1 MAWQGIEGHDDVA
14 RAFITAA
21 AQSASGNTAKPA
33 AGANTSGRV
42 AGSYLFVGPPGV
54 GKRTFAVRL
63 ARSLACQAPGPG
75 LAACGRCSSCAQ
87 ADAGSHPDIDIVRKP
102 DDRATI
108 PLETFVG
115 DAAHRMREGL
125 CWRLRLEPA
134 VARHKTAIILD
145 ADLLAPEGA
154 NCLLKTLE
162 EPPDGAVI
170 ILVGTSP
177 ERQLPTIRSRCRIVR
192 FRPLTV
198 DVLRRILT
206 AEAEAAGDPP
216 DPATIAAAAAAAG
229 GSLARA
235 RLLLDPDMAA
245 FRERLVELLTT
256 RPLRGVELAREVTT
270 LVEAAGKEAP
280 PRRARLRLLLEASIE
295 CLRAAVR
302 LAAAGE
308 RPADAVLA
316 RRLADRAPDLD
327 ATLADLELT
336 LATLAAI
343 DMNAHLPTLV
353 DGWTALLETPRLRP
367 RDTGLLARF

>member
-21 AQSASGNTAKPA
+21 AQPA
-33 AGANTSGRV
+33 CGGAQPAGGGTSGRV

-63 ARSLACQAPGPG
+63 ARSLACHAVGPD
-75 LAACGRCSSCAQ
+75 LAACGRCASCVQ
-87 ADAGSHPDIDIVRKP
+87 ADAGSHPDIEVVRKP

-125 CWRLRLEPA
+125 CWRIRLEPA

-177 ERQLPTIRSRCRIVR
+177 ERQLATIRSRCRIVR
-192 FRPLTV
+192 FRPLAA
-198 DVLRRILT
+198 DVLERILT
-206 AEAEAAGDPP
+206 AEVEAAGDPP
-216 DPATIAAAAAAAG
+216 DPQTIAAAAAAAG

-245 FRERLVELLTT
+245 FRGRLADLLIS
-256 RPLRGVELAREVTT
+256 RPLRGVELAREVNA

-280 PRRARLRLLLEASIE
+280 PRRARLRLVLEASIE
-295 CLRAAVR
+295 CLRAAAR

-308 RPADAVLA
+308 RPVDAALA
-316 RRLADRAPDLD
+316 KRLAARAPDLD
-327 ATLADLELT
+327 ATLAELDVT

-353 DGWTALLETPRLRP
+353 DGWTALLEEPRLRS
-367 RDTGLLARF
+367 RDAGLLARF